1 MREEFGRLARLALPV
16 VAAQLGMMMLGIVDI
31 AMVGRL
37 GARAVAAVALGEVV
51 VFGTWIVGLGLVMGI
66 DPIVSQAHGAKRG
79 AEAGLALQ
87 RGIVIGLLASL
98 PIAAAWIFSRPL
110 LAALGQD
117 ADLAREAQVYTRS
130 QAFSAAPLLVF
141 MALRQY
147 LQGREIVMA
156 PLKVLLLANLV
167 NVFLNWVLLFGNL
180 GMPALGVRGAALATG
195 LTRLF
200 MAAALALLIVRRRMH
215 AGAWVPWSRACLRL
229 RGLAPVLRYGVP
241 IAIQFALEVWAFNA
255 STLLAGLLGV
265 VPVAA
270 HLVVLKLASLSFMVP
285 LGVSIAAATRVGNL
299 LGAGDRAQ
307 AQRAAW
313 MALAM
318 GAGAMLCAATLLLL
332 FRHALPALFTTDGSV
347 IALGATILPIAA
359 AFQLFDGTQAVGGGI
374 LRGMGDTRP
383 AALYNL
389 LGYYGVA
396 LPLAWWLVRSRG
408 VGLSGIW
415 WSLCA
420 GLFVVAA
427 LLVLRVARRGPA
439 TLEELA
445 IGAVDPRTIA

>member
-1 MREEFGRLARLALPV
+1 MREEFGRLAKLALPV
-16 VAAQLGMMMLGIVDI
+16 IAAQLGMMMLGIVDI

-37 GARAVAAVALGEVV
+37 GARTVAAVALGEVV
-51 VFGTWIVGLGLVMGI
+51 VFGTWIIGLGLVMGI

-79 AEAGLALQ
+79 EEAGLALQ

-110 LAALGQD
+110 LEFLGQD
-117 ADLAREAQVYTRS
+117 AALAREAQIYTRT
-130 QAFSAAPLLVF
+130 QAFSVAPLIVF

-156 PLKVLLLANLV
+156 PMKVLLVANLV
-167 NVFLNWVLLFGNL
+167 NVLLNWGLIFGNL

-195 LTRLF
+195 FTRIF
-200 MAAALALLIVRRRMH
+200 MVAGLALLIVRRRMH
-215 AGAWVPWSRACLRL
+215 AGAWVAWSRACLRPH
-229 RGLAPVLRYGVP
+229 GLAAVLRYGIP
-241 IAIQFALEVWAFNA
+241 IAAQFALEVWAFNA
-255 STLLAGLLGV
+255 STLLAGFLGV

-285 LGVSIAAATRVGNL
+285 LGISIAAATRVGNL
-299 LGAGDRAQ
+299 LGAGDRAR

-318 GAGAMLCAATLLLL
+318 GGGATIFAAALFLL
-332 FRHALPALFTTDGSV
+332 FPRALPALFTTDGAV

-359 AFQLFDGTQAVGGGI
+359 AFQLFDGTQVVGGGI

-389 LGYYGVA
+389 LGYYAVA
-396 LPLAWWLVRSRG
+396 LPLAWWLVLRRG
-408 VGLSGIW
+408 AGVSGIW
-415 WSLCA
+415 WALCA
-420 GLFVVAA
+420 GLFVVAL
-427 LLVLRVARRGPA
+427 LLVLRVARRGPS
-439 TLEELA
+439 TVKELA
-445 IGAVDPRTIA
+445 I